1 MKESRN
7 RNRNLAASVRQRLK
21 NLATAQREDFQA
33 ILTRYALERF
43 LYRLSQSPEGDRIIE
58 LVEMILQL
66 EGL

>member
-33 ILTRYALERF
+33 ILTQILHLIRQKSKP
-43 LYRLSQSPEGDRIIE
+43 LSFNQ
-58 LVEMILQL
+58 
-66 EGL
+66 GLTGSN